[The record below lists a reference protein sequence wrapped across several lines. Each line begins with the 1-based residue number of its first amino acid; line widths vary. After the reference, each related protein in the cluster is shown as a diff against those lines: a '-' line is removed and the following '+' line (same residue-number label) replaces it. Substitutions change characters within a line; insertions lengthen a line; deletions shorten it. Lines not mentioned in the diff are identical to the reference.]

1 MNAAD
6 ALSRLRAKKAPE
18 PPKEP
23 SRGYVTFEGIE
34 ALPEPPVCPECRG
47 RCCRDDL
54 GYPLAHLNWD
64 VGEHWCEHCADGTAP
79 APGSSGRYPGSSGR
93 YPGSSGRYPVMGIYL
108 LTQTA
113 VRGYD
118 TYDSCIV
125 VAASPEEA
133 RRIHPRGDR
142 VWDGRRWTYSD
153 GLAATTWASSDGGW
167 VSDIEAVTATLVGVA
182 HPTVEPGV
190 VCASFNAG

>member
-1 MNAAD
+1 MNADD
-6 ALSRLRAKKAPE
+6 ALNRLRAKKAPE

-23 SRGYVTFEGIE
+23 SRGYVTFTGIE
-34 ALPEPPVCPECRG
+34 AAPEPPVCPECRG
-47 RCCRDDL
+47 RCCRDELHYFGTHMSAEYSVHD
-54 GYPLAHLNWD
+54 
-64 VGEHWCEHCADGTAP
+64 CEHCADGTVP
-79 APGSSGRYPGSSGR
+79 APS
-93 YPGSSGRYPVMGIYL
+93 MGIYL

-133 RRIHPRGDR
+133 KRIHPRGDR

-153 GLAATTWASSDGGW
+153 GRPSATWASSDGGW